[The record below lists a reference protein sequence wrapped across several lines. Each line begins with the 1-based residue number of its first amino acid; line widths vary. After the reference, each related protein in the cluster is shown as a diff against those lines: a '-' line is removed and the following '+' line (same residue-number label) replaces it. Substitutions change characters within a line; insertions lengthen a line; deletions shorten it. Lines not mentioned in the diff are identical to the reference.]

1 MSAVLPAPA
10 PAPLSGNDRRWRRL
24 AWWSLFVAANAVLA
38 LLIALGNVPL
48 RDNPGGGLGLAYLAV
63 ALPGHLLA
71 LGALAGALPLA
82 IGLWPRSARTLTLSA
97 IALQGLWLCLLLV
110 DAKVFALYRFHL
122 NAMVANMVF
131 GGALQD
137 QVSLSWKTWLQVAG
151 LAATLF
157 AAQALLAWAC
167 WKLLSPAPHRHR
179 VLQAW
184 TAVALLMGVGQVAT
198 AYYDALGERAVI
210 SQWNYLP
217 WAQPITAKSFMRRL
231 GVHSQQQAGLPDPR
245 HAQLQYPL
253 QPLRCQSHRRP
264 NVLMVVLESLQQD
277 ALTPQYMPHTAA
289 LAGSARVY
297 DHHLSTGNA
306 TRYGLFGL
314 LYGLPGGYWPSML
327 DEQRG
332 SQVFKVLQQQ
342 GYDLHLYGSA
352 PLYSP
357 EFDRTAF
364 ADVRDQLH
372 QGPTELDPSA
382 RDQSIVASLQQD
394 ITRSQAA
401 QRPWF
406 GFVFLD
412 STHAPYQM
420 PAGYPPVATPMAA
433 DIDFLKFGPDH
444 DPAPELNRYHTAVH
458 YADSLVGQLLD
469 QLRAQGLEQDTIV
482 LVTGDHAEE
491 FNDLGLNYWGHNGNF
506 SNHQVQVPFVLRWPG
521 EASGHDART
530 SSHEDWVP
538 TLMRHGLGCENA
550 LGDFSTGQDLL
561 AVPQGQRSLVV
572 ESWSQRAVRHG
583 EVIYVFDKFGNA
595 TALDQD
601 YLPLPQQAPDPAAL
615 RTAWDALTRFRNR

>member
-1 MSAVLPAPA
+1 MDAASPDAPA
-10 PAPLSGNDRRWRRL
+10 AASPGPARRWRRL

-38 LLIALGNVPL
+38 AAIALGNVPL
-48 RDNPGGGLGLAYLAV
+48 RDNPGGAIGLAYLSV

-71 LGALAGALPLA
+71 FGALAGLLPLV
-82 IGLWPRSARTLTLSA
+82 IGLWPRSARALCVSA
-97 IALQGLWLCLLLV
+97 VIAQGLWLCLLLV

-137 QVSLSWKTWLQVAG
+137 QVSLSWKTWLQAIAMVSAI
-151 LAATLF
+151 F
-157 AAQALLAWAC
+157 AAQGLLAWAC
-167 WKLLSPAPHRHR
+167 WKLLPAAPGRR
-179 VLQAW
+179 WVLQAW
-184 TAVALLMGVGQVAT
+184 ALAALLMGGGQVAT
-198 AYYDALGERAVI
+198 AYYDALGERAVV

-231 GVHSQQQAGLPDPR
+231 GVVSQQQAGLPDPR

-253 QPLRCQSHRRP
+253 QPLRCQSHQRP
-264 NVLMVVLESLQQD
+264 NVLMIVLESLRHD
-277 ALTPQYMPHTAA
+277 VLTPALMPNTAS
-289 LAGSARVY
+289 LAQSARVY
-297 DHHLSTGNA
+297 EHHFSTGNA

-314 LYGLPGGYWPSML
+314 LYGLPGGYWQSML

-332 SQVFKVLQQQ
+332 SQLFKVLLQQ

-364 ADVRDQLH
+364 ADVRAQLH
-372 QGPTELDPSA
+372 QGPPELTPDA
-382 RDQSIVASLQQD
+382 RDRAIVGALQKD
-394 ITRSQAA
+394 IHASQAA

-412 STHAPYQM
+412 STHAPYHM
-420 PAGYPPVATPMAA
+420 PADQPPVATPMAA

-444 DPAPELNRYHTAVH
+444 DPTPELNRYHTAVR
-458 YADSLVGQLLD
+458 YADGLIGTLLD
-469 QLRAQGLEQDTIV
+469 DLRAQGLDSNTIV

-491 FNDLGLNYWGHNGNF
+491 FNDLKLNYWGHNGNF
-506 SNHQVQVPFVLRWPG
+506 SNYQLQVPFVLHWPG
-521 EASGHDART
+521 QASGRDLRT

-550 LGDFSTGQDLL
+550 LSDFSTGQDLL
-561 AVPQGQRSLVV
+561 APAGGTRSLVV

-583 EVIYVFDKFGNA
+583 QAIYVFDKFGNA
-595 TALDQD
+595 TALDQN
-601 YLPLPQQAPDPAAL
+601 YLPLPQQAPDAAAL
-615 RTAWDALTRFRNR
+615 RAAWEALTRFRNR

>member
-1 MSAVLPAPA
+1 MDAALPDATAAVLPGPA
-10 PAPLSGNDRRWRRL
+10 RRWRRL
-24 AWWSLFVAANAVLA
+24 AWWSLFIAANAVLA
-38 LLIALGNVPL
+38 AFIALGNVPL
-48 RDNPGGGLGLAYLAV
+48 RDNPGGTLGLAYLAF

-71 LGALAGALPLA
+71 FGALAGLLPLA
-82 IGLWPRSARTLTLSA
+82 IGLWPRSARALSVSA
-97 IALQGLWLCLLLV
+97 VICQGLWLCLLLV

-137 QVSLSWKTWLQVAG
+137 QVSLSWKTWLQVTA
-151 LAATLF
+151 LVSAIF
-157 AAQALLAWAC
+157 AAQGLLAWAC
-167 WKLLSPAPHRHR
+167 WKLLPAAPRRRR

-184 TAVALLMGVGQVAT
+184 AVVALLMGGGQVAT

-217 WAQPITAKSFMRRL
+217 WAQPITAKSAMRRF
-231 GVHSQQQAGLPDPR
+231 GVVSQHQVGLPDPR
-245 HAQLQYPL
+245 HAQLNYPL
-253 QPLRCQSHRRP
+253 HPLRCQSHQRP
-264 NVLMVVLESLQQD
+264 NVLMVVLESLRHD
-277 ALTPQYMPHTAA
+277 VLTPQFMPNASA
-289 LAGSARVY
+289 LARSSRVY
-297 DHHLSTGNA
+297 EHHFSTGNA

-332 SQVFKVLQQQ
+332 SQLFKVLGQQ

-372 QGPTELDPSA
+372 QGPSELTSDG
-382 RDQSIVASLQQD
+382 RDAAIVAGLQKD
-394 ITRSQAA
+394 IRASQAA

-412 STHAPYQM
+412 STHAPYHM
-420 PAGYPPVATPMAA
+420 PAGYPPLATPMADA
-433 DIDFLKFGPDH
+433 IDFLKFGPGH

-458 YADSLVGQLLD
+458 YADSLIGSLLD
-469 QLRAQGLEQDTIV
+469 DLRAQGLEQNTIV

-491 FNDLGLNYWGHNGNF
+491 FNDLKLNYWGHNGNF
-506 SNHQVQVPFVLRWPG
+506 SNYQLQVPFVLHWPG
-521 EASGHDART
+521 QEGGRDARV

-550 LGDFSTGQDLL
+550 LTDYSTGHDLL
-561 AVPQGQRSLVV
+561 AAPTGKRALVV
-572 ESWSQRAVRHG
+572 ESWSQRAVRNG
-583 EVIYVFDKFGNA
+583 EAIYVFDKFGNA
-595 TALDQD
+595 TALDAR
-601 YLPLPQQAPDPAAL
+601 YRPLPQQTPDAASI
-615 RTAWDALTRFRNR
+615 RAAWEALTRFRNR